1 MQTLQSDWLLFRS
14 FGRNF
19 RCKWIIKFLR
29 RLKEGHK
36 QIHDFKNFKIIEK
49 PVRARKHRKFTKD
62 N

>member
-1 MQTLQSDWLLFRS
+1 MV
-14 FGRNF
+14 
-19 RCKWIIKFLR
+19 IKFLR

-62 N
+62 NWVRAILLKGNVQ

>member
-1 MQTLQSDWLLFRS
+1 MV
-14 FGRNF
+14 
-19 RCKWIIKFLR
+19 IKFLR

-62 N
+62 NLTRAILLRYHGRCVENMIT